1 MVSICS
7 DFCFLERVKWWISSL
22 KFTLFSLLSN
32 LIPFLLLL
40 CLCFLLP
47 LPLSFCFKFSSSV
60 LYHHLLSASFPP
72 TNLSTYSFFSLSSPS
87 LITNEDQSYFF
98 FFIDFI
104 SIYNHLSVL
113 LDPAVCQLL
122 KFHPVNLI
130 GTDSKYYWPHVMY
143 SLLRCILCKYT

>member
-1 MVSICS
+1 MM
-7 DFCFLERVKWWISSL
+7 DFFFKVY
-22 KFTLFSLLSN
+22 SLLTS
-32 LIPFLLLL
+32 IKPYLLSIILL

-47 LPLSFCFKFSSSV
+47 LLIYLSVLNFPPLSLIPSS
-60 LYHHLLSASFPP
+60 LCLLSPHQS
-72 TNLSTYSFFSLSSPS
+72 LYYSFFSLSPPS

-130 GTDSKYYWPHVMY
+130 GTDSKYYWPHVIY